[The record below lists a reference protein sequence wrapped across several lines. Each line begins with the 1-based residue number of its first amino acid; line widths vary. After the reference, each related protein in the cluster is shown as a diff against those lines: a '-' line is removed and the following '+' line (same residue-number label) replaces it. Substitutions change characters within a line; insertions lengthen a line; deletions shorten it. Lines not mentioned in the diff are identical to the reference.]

1 MKNRRSSS
9 PPSFKTGANSR
20 QSLPHRYAIALLSV
34 AAAVL
39 LRWIL
44 VPVLHNN
51 FGLITLY
58 GAVAIAV
65 WYAGWRPA
73 VLATV
78 LGYIAARYLFF
89 ASSDSGAFAV
99 LGEIVGPTMYGLS
112 CGLIIYFGERVR
124 RANDQLLQLFHSTNT
139 LEDALTKEKELL
151 ATTLASIGDAV
162 IVTDAEGHVTSLNAE
177 AERLLG
183 WKNAEVVHRP
193 LSDVFR
199 IIDERS
205 RRPAENPV
213 NRALREG
220 AVVGLA
226 NHTLLI
232 ARDGRE
238 IPIDDSAAP
247 IRQGDGPVLGVALV
261 FRDVTEQRSAQ
272 RAQARLAAIVEFSGD
287 AIITKNLDSIIQTWN
302 VGAQQ
307 LLGYTAEEAIGK
319 PVTIIFPEDRLNEED
334 AIVERLRRG
343 QAVERFETIRVA
355 KNGRRI
361 PVSVSIS
368 PLKDSEGDVIGA
380 SKIIHDVSA
389 IVSAREALIL
399 EKELLATTLASI
411 GDGVIVT
418 DTQSRVTFLNPEA
431 ERLTGWTNANA
442 EGRPL
447 SVVFRIVNER
457 TRRVA
462 ENPAEKA
469 LRLGTVV
476 GLANH
481 TMLLR
486 EDGAEFL
493 IDDSAAPIR
502 NKNGSMFG
510 AVLVFRDVTEQR
522 KLYEAR
528 EQLAAIVEYSGEA
541 IATKNLDGIIQT
553 WNASAEKLFA
563 YRADEIIGKPVTI
576 LIPPERLS
584 EEEEILSRLRRGLP
598 AERLETIRLK
608 KDGTPIPVSVTVSPI
623 KNPEGEVI
631 GASKLIQDI
640 TARTRLETQRQQLLA
655 REQSLRAQAEAAG
668 RVKDEFLATV
678 SHELRTPL
686 SAILGWATML
696 NRGTIEPAIASRGIE
711 SIERNARAQAQL
723 IEDLLDVSRIISGK
737 LRLDIQPVTLIS
749 IIEEALDAVRPAAEA
764 KSIQLN
770 VNIDAAADHLR
781 ADPGRLQQIIWN
793 LLSNSMKFTASGGKV
808 VVDVKRTGSMVA
820 ISVSDT
826 GEGIN
831 PKFLPYVFDRFQQAD
846 SSVTRKHGGLGLG
859 LAITR
864 HLVEMHGG
872 SVEAHSEGE
881 GRGATFTVKLPTP
894 ATHVETS
901 HTGDNGKLDHQS
913 SRQQAVE
920 PPSLRGLRV
929 LAIDDSTDT
938 RQLVSIV
945 LEQCGA
951 LVTTAPSV
959 REALE
964 IFADWKADVII
975 CDIGMPEED
984 GYTFIRTIRQL
995 PPEKGGDT
1003 PAIALTGYVRVE
1015 DRLQA
1020 LRAGYQMFVPKPI
1033 EASEL
1038 CTIVASLVGG
1048 NTHREPNENN

>member
-1 MKNRRSSS
+1 MKNRPSGS
-9 PPSFKTGANSR
+9 PPSIKTGAHSQR
-20 QSLPHRYAIALLSV
+20 SWPRRYAIALLSV
-34 AAAVL
+34 ATAVL

-44 VPVLHNN
+44 IPVLHDN
-51 FGLITLY
+51 FPFITLY

-73 VLATV
+73 ALASL

-89 ASSDSGAFAV
+89 TPTEDATFSAA
-99 LGEIVGPTMYGLS
+99 GEIVGLTADGLS
-112 CGLIIYFGERVR
+112 CGLIVYFGARMQ
-124 RANDQLLQLFHSTNT
+124 RANDQLLQLFQSTDI

-162 IVTDAEGHVTSLNAE
+162 IVTDAHGHVTSVNGE

-183 WKNAEVVHRP
+183 WKQAELVHRP

-199 IIDERS
+199 IVDELS

-226 NHTLLI
+226 NHTILI
-232 ARDGRE
+232 ARDGTE

-261 FRDVTEQRSAQ
+261 FRDVTEQRAAQ

-287 AIITKNLDSIIQTWN
+287 AIITKNLNSIIQTWN
-302 VGAQQ
+302 IGAER
-307 LLGYTAEEAIGK
+307 LFGYASEEVKGK

-334 AIVERLRRG
+334 AILEKLRRG

-522 KLYEAR
+522 KLYEGT
-528 EQLAAIVEYSGEA
+528 EQLAASCEYSGEA
-541 IATKNLDGIIQT
+541 SATKTLNGFIQP
-553 WNASAEKLFA
+553 WNASLENLFA
-563 YRADEIIGKPVTI
+563 SRADEIIGKPVTI

-584 EEEEILSRLRRGLP
+584 EEEEILSRLRRSAGRPRRRRDRISSSSLSLSGGISIVTGLP
-598 AERLETIRLK
+598 MI
-608 KDGTPIPVSVTVSPI
+608 SS
-623 KNPEGEVI
+623 
-631 GASKLIQDI
+631 
-640 TARTRLETQRQQLLA
+640 ARY
-655 REQSLRAQAEAAG
+655 
-668 RVKDEFLATV
+668 
-678 SHELRTPL
+678 
-686 SAILGWATML
+686 
-696 NRGTIEPAIASRGIE
+696 
-711 SIERNARAQAQL
+711 
-723 IEDLLDVSRIISGK
+723 
-737 LRLDIQPVTLIS
+737 
-749 IIEEALDAVRPAAEA
+749 A
-764 KSIQLN
+764 KSF
-770 VNIDAAADHLR
+770 
-781 ADPGRLQQIIWN
+781 
-793 LLSNSMKFTASGGKV
+793 S
-808 VVDVKRTGSMVA
+808 
-820 ISVSDT
+820 
-826 GEGIN
+826 
-831 PKFLPYVFDRFQQAD
+831 
-846 SSVTRKHGGLGLG
+846 
-859 LAITR
+859 
-864 HLVEMHGG
+864 
-872 SVEAHSEGE
+872 
-881 GRGATFTVKLPTP
+881 
-894 ATHVETS
+894 
-901 HTGDNGKLDHQS
+901 
-913 SRQQAVE
+913 
-920 PPSLRGLRV
+920 
-929 LAIDDSTDT
+929 
-938 RQLVSIV
+938 
-945 LEQCGA
+945 
-951 LVTTAPSV
+951 
-959 REALE
+959 
-964 IFADWKADVII
+964 
-975 CDIGMPEED
+975 
-984 GYTFIRTIRQL
+984 
-995 PPEKGGDT
+995 
-1003 PAIALTGYVRVE
+1003 
-1015 DRLQA
+1015 
-1020 LRAGYQMFVPKPI
+1020 
-1033 EASEL
+1033 
-1038 CTIVASLVGG
+1038 
-1048 NTHREPNENN
+1048 